1 MDENTK
7 KLIAAAKKAVAEMQ
21 AMDPRE
27 HFWKMVEKGL
37 INPDGTASE
46 NVPGGTKYVPKKED

>member
-1 MDENTK
+1 
-7 KLIAAAKKAVAEMQ
+7 
-21 AMDPRE
+21 MDPRE
-27 HFWKMVEKGL
+27 HFRRMAEKGL